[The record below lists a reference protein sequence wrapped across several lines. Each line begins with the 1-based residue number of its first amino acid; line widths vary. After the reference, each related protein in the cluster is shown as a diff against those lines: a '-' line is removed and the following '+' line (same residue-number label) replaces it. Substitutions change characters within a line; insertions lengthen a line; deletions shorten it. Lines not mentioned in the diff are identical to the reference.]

1 MYTCNYT
8 MTVTAT
14 SSSGETQEVVIRD
27 MMIGEVWVCS
37 GQSNMR
43 FMVRQVSICL
53 GCSSLS
59 KFDKGQ
65 RCRDGNREGGWLQ

>member
-1 MYTCNYT
+1 MAEDGSWSGLIDTSGMVYTCNYT

-43 FMVRQVSICL
+43 FMVRQVRNHHHVSVDL
-53 GCSSLS
+53 VT
-59 KFDKGQ
+59 
-65 RCRDGNREGGWLQ
+65 R